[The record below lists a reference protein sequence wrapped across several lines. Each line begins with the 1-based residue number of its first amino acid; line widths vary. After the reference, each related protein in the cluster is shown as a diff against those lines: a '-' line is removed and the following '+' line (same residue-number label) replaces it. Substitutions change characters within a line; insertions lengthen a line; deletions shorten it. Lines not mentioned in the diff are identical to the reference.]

1 MNDWKTIVL
10 SMRDNA
16 QEKGITHQEIADK
29 AGMKREN
36 VTLLFGLK
44 RPPTLTTLCRV
55 ADAMDGSGE
64 LGGVI
69 ERRYQPLFD
78 AVYAEIDK
86 RGLYVND

>member
-1 MNDWKTIVL
+1 
-10 SMRDNA
+10 MRDNA

-55 ADAMDGSGE
+55 ADAI
-64 LGGVI
+64 GVTV
-69 ERRYQPLFD
+69 QAD
-78 AVYAEIDK
+78 
-86 RGLYVND
+86 

>member
-1 MNDWKTIVL
+1 MRKPGFAKLSKTMNDWKTIVL

-55 ADAMDGSGE
+55 ADAI
-64 LGGVI
+64 GVTV
-69 ERRYQPLFD
+69 QAD
-78 AVYAEIDK
+78 
-86 RGLYVND
+86 

>member
-1 MNDWKTIVL
+1 MKDYSKL
-10 SMRDNA
+10 SDEELFEA
-16 QEKGITHQEIADK
+16 LDK
-29 AGMKREN
+29 LHMSLEQ
-36 VTLLFGLK
+36 
-44 RPPTLTTLCRV
+44 

-86 RGLYVND
+86 RGLYVDD